1 MNNEEL
7 PDYKQTFLKEMEELR
22 QQQLREQF
30 PEENNILAQQRA
42 KQYAIHDIELLRF
55 KTTSSTLL
63 SIPPRIGSNTS
74 RNLHTTDT
82 MIVLTTS

>member
-30 PEENNILAQQRA
+30 PEENNILAQQRQ
-42 KQYAIHDIELLRF
+42 KQYTMCDIELLRF
-55 KTTSSTLL
+55 RTTSSTPP
-63 SIPPRIGSNTS
+63 SIPLRIGSSIS
-74 RNLHTTDT
+74 RNPHTTDT

>member
-30 PEENNILAQQRA
+30 PEENNILAQQRQ
-42 KQYAIHDIELLRF
+42 KQ
-55 KTTSSTLL
+55 
-63 SIPPRIGSNTS
+63 
-74 RNLHTTDT
+74 
-82 MIVLTTS
+82 